1 MAAESTLTRQF
12 LRTLQISSVIG
23 TGRVVGSGP
32 ATNGSFA
39 VNGLGGDNV
48 VKLEEVLFTTMIIY
62 RGINRPV
69 NILNPD

>member
-1 MAAESTLTRQF
+1 M
-12 LRTLQISSVIG
+12 
-23 TGRVVGSGP
+23 GSGP

-48 VKLEEVLFTTMIIY
+48 VKLEEVLFATMMIY